1 MIELI
6 AKNKEGFLAPS
17 QANQTH
23 FPAGEAHLSQLEGLE
38 EVPFAAFI
46 QGANADDLMMLAMAS
61 DYANRAGDGLKA
73 LMPYLPGARADRGV
87 PFGAEVYARMINA
100 MNLKEVICFDPHS
113 PVITGLIHRLTI
125 LDTLEVLK
133 RTVLNG
139 SNNYSGIISP
149 DEGSRARSG
158 RIADAVNLPLIR
170 ASKHRDFVTAKL
182 SGFSCEELPDPDGRY
197 LVVDDICDG
206 GGTFMG
212 LAEVLN
218 IPKENL
224 DLWVSHGV
232 FNKKAG
238 RLKTAYENIFTTNS
252 HQGNT
257 NPEVNATVIDL
268 LPFLL
273 EISR

>member
-46 QGANADDLMMLAMAS
+46 QGAEADDLIMLAMAA

-100 MNLKEVICFDPHS
+100 MDLKEVICFDPHS

-170 ASKHRDFVTAKL
+170 ASKHRDFATAKL

-206 GGTFMG
+206 GGTFLG

-232 FNKKAG
+232 FNKKAS

-273 EISR
+273 EISS

>member
-46 QGANADDLMMLAMAS
+46 QGAEADDLIMLAMAS
-61 DYANRAGDGLKA
+61 DYANRVGDGLKA

-212 LAEVLN
+212 LAEILN

-224 DLWVSHGV
+224 DLGVSHGV

-273 EISR
+273 EISS

>member
-1 MIELI
+1 MIQLI
-6 AKNKEGFLAPS
+6 AKNKEGFITPS
-17 QANQTH
+17 HATQMH
-23 FPAGEAHLSQLEGLE
+23 FPAGEAHISQLEDLDE
-38 EVPFAAFI
+38 TPVSAFI
-46 QGANADDLMMLAMAS
+46 QGANPDDLIMLAMAS
-61 DYANRAGDGLKA
+61 DYANRMGGGLKA
-73 LMPYLPGARADRGV
+73 LMPYLPGARADRGT
-87 PFGAEVYARMINA
+87 PCGAEVYAHLINS

-139 SNNYSGIISP
+139 SINYSGIISP

-158 RIADAVNLPLIR
+158 RIADAVNLPLIK
-170 ASKHRDFVTAKL
+170 ASKHRDFVTGKL
-182 SGFSCEELPDPDGRY
+182 SGFSCEALPDPDGRY

-206 GGTFMG
+206 GGTFIG

-232 FNKKAG
+232 FSGKAA
-238 RLKTAYENIFTTNS
+238 RLKTAYGQVYTTNS
-252 HQGNT
+252 HPGHD
-257 NPEVNATVIDL
+257 NPDVAAKVIDL
-268 LPFLL
+268 LPFLM
-273 EISR
+273 EISN